1 MIYTIKTTD
10 EFDNNTLERIYG
22 LLCEKQKD
30 YVDKKTCEKRKQ
42 SLCVRAALA
51 EMLGEEVVPY
61 IDMTESGKLLNLPDG
76 RFISFS
82 HSGKFVAAA
91 CSHRPIGI
99 DIQIFKSVKDRTIRR
114 ICTDREAEYIKKNGK
129 ISFFDIWTVKE
140 AFIKCFGVSFI
151 AAKNLSVVFED
162 KIQISN
168 CEYLRILE
176 DKYCCSILLS
186 NVSAD

>member
-1 MIYTIKTTD
+1 MIYIIKTTD

-22 LLCEKQKD
+22 LLCKKQKG

-51 EMLGEEVVPY
+51 VMLGEEVVPY

-140 AFIKCFGVSFI
+140 AFVKCLGVSFI
-151 AAKNLSVVFED
+151 DAKSISFVVDD
-162 KIQISN
+162 KIQINN

-176 DKYCCSILLS
+176 DEYCCSILMS
-186 NVSAD
+186 DISAD